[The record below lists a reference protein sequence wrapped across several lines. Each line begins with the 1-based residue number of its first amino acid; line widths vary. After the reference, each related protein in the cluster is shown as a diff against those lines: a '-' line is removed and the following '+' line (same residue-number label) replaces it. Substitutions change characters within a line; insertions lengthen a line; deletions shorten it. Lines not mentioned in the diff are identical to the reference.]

1 VSMWRLAVLLLP
13 LPATAWAHSPI
24 EGLGDFF
31 NGMLH
36 PVFVPAHLLLVF
48 ALGLLIGQQGV
59 FANLTAIWSYLLG
72 VLIGAA
78 LAGAGFTL
86 TDASIQELAVLL
98 VAMGVALLVVLA
110 VPLPR
115 PALVLLGLAAGLL
128 LGLDSVQ
135 AELEGTARHVALFG
149 SAVALYLLLLYP
161 MATAERFSVHPCLRV
176 GVRIIGSWIAASALL
191 VLALLLAPAA

>member
-1 VSMWRLAVLLLP
+1 MWRVAILLLA
-13 LPATAWAHSPI
+13 LPTSAWAHSPI
-24 EGLGDFF
+24 KGLGDFF
-31 NGMLH
+31 NGILH

-59 FANLTAIWSYLLG
+59 QANLNAIWAYLLG
-72 VLIGAA
+72 VAMGAVV
-78 LAGAGFTL
+78 AGAGL
-86 TDASIQELAVLL
+86 VLPGPMALLELAVL
-98 VAMGVALLVVLA
+98 VTAMGIALLVVLA
-110 VPLPR
+110 VRLPS
-115 PALVLLGLAAGLL
+115 AFLMLLGLSGGVL

-135 AELEGTARHVALFG
+135 AELQGTARHVALFG

-161 MATAERFSVHPCLRV
+161 MALAERFSLHPWLRV

>member
-1 VSMWRLAVLLLP
+1 MWRVAILLLA
-13 LPATAWAHSPI
+13 LPTSAWAHSPI

-31 NGMLH
+31 NGILH

-59 FANLTAIWSYLLG
+59 QANLNAIWAYLLG
-72 VLIGAA
+72 VAMGAVV
-78 LAGAGFTL
+78 AGAGL
-86 TDASIQELAVLL
+86 VLPGPMALLELAVL
-98 VAMGVALLVVLA
+98 VTAMGIALLVVLA
-110 VPLPR
+110 VRLPS
-115 PALVLLGLAAGLL
+115 AFLMLLGLSGGVL

-135 AELEGTARHVALFG
+135 AELQGTARHVALFG

-161 MATAERFSVHPCLRV
+161 MALAERFSLHPWLRV

>member
-1 VSMWRLAVLLLP
+1 MWRVAILLLA
-13 LPATAWAHSPI
+13 LPTSAWAHSPI

-31 NGMLH
+31 NGILH

-59 FANLTAIWSYLLG
+59 QANLNAIWAYLLG
-72 VLIGAA
+72 VAMGAVI
-78 LAGAGFTL
+78 AGAGPVL
-86 TDASIQELAVLL
+86 PGPMALLELAVL
-98 VAMGVALLVVLA
+98 VTAMGIALLVVLA
-110 VPLPR
+110 VRLPS
-115 PALVLLGLAAGLL
+115 AFLMLLGLSGGVL

-135 AELEGTARHVALFG
+135 AELQGTARHVALFG

-161 MATAERFSVHPCLRV
+161 MALAERFDVHPWLRV